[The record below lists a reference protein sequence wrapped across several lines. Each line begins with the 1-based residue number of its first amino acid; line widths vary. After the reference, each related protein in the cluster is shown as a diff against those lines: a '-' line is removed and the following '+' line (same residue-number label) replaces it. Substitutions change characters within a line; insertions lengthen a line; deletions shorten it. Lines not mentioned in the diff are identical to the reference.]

1 VSARQEE
8 LLDRAYAYVRTHG
21 ISDLSLRPLAS
32 AIGSSPRVLLYL
44 FGSKDGLIRALLARG
59 RAEQLK
65 LRDAPDAL
73 AIWTWA
79 ADPARRELLTLW
91 LDAYARSLTDPTGP
105 WADFAARTVTDWLD
119 ILSDDPN
126 PTATLAILRGAMLD
140 LIATGDTDRITT
152 AVRYAL
158 GATSG
163 SRTDATP
170 T

>member
-59 RAEQLK
+59 RAEQLA
-65 LRDAPDAL
+65 LRGAPDAF

-79 ADPARRELLTLW
+79 ADPARRELLILW

-140 LIATGDTDRITT
+140 LIATGDTDRITAAVQQALT
-152 AVRYAL
+152 AQLAR
-158 GATSG
+158 
-163 SRTDATP
+163 P
-170 T
+170 Q